1 MKGYEQVGGV
11 DFVVDIDVDEED
23 GDADGAEEGQ
33 ENNDEEAPK
42 DGMNDDLI
50 DDDLAIDELD
60 KANLTTKEKATG
72 SANRTKSS
80 AFSNALC
87 SDSNHENFI
96 MECVVSAKQLSHVS
110 PPVEML
116 DISNPCLK
124 DICHASPYE
133 METVIDNGTNIDVDG
148 GVSTPKLTDMRNVSG
163 GEKTENMK
171 YCEDLLNLLTWL
183 SLMRKNVMVL
193 MKSWRF
199 SLPRLS
205 KLYNLMA

>member
-116 DISNPCLK
+116 DISTPCLK
-124 DICHASPYE
+124 DMCHASPCE
-133 METVIDNGTNIDVDG
+133 METDAEHPTNITMSRVRSARDTCDIYFTYIKVNHLLYTCSLDPFEDG
-148 GVSTPKLTDMRNVSG
+148 I
-163 GEKTENMK
+163 
-171 YCEDLLNLLTWL
+171 LLDIPL
-183 SLMRKNVMVL
+183 V
-193 MKSWRF
+193 
-199 SLPRLS
+199 
-205 KLYNLMA
+205 